1 MEEIL
6 YLEADEE
13 ITSVVDKIKGL
24 DAKSIGLVAPKG
36 ATIVQSV
43 VSLKLLKKEAET
55 LGREIAIITSDD
67 VGRSLASRVGL
78 PVFADTKSG
87 KPLDI
92 EQAEVPDVRE
102 VIEIDMGG
110 DEKENLPEGFEVHR
124 YDQGSAEKERKD
136 DKSLSSS
143 GQISANSNRLKSDR
157 KDSGFTKRSVS
168 SEEKLERVEREP
180 LKPSVLDSK
189 KIVGKTDKVKRNKWK
204 IIVLL
209 LGIVVAIVLADL
221 VFAKV
226 KVDIVIPAEELKESV
241 AVTVERDRSVPDLEA
256 GIIPGTQIQKEE
268 EFSRVFYATGEKNA
282 GEKAVGKLTF
292 KNESGLD
299 ESIEAGT
306 TVVSSS
312 GLEFILQTSITVP
325 KASLNSAGDKILGQI
340 SGTVEAKSPGD
351 SYNMPASTSYSVYGK
366 PKISVSGGTS
376 GGVTKKIKIVS
387 HSDIA
392 DAEEEL
398 KEKAKTK
405 LMESINQEKGEKST
419 VEDAYKIE
427 VISFTTTKNAN
438 DEATEF
444 EATARIRMTTLA
456 YDQEQL
462 EQVSL
467 EQIKKGLE
475 EGEGI
480 LATQEDKFEISLDSS
495 DINIGKM
502 QLNVAVLTHVG
513 PEVDLTG
520 LSSAW
525 RLKTLSQIKKQAG
538 EIPEA
543 QIKEVSVWPK
553 YALPISPILKDRIII
568 NLEYIKKK

>member
-78 PVFADTKSG
+78 PVFADTKSS

-92 EQAEVPDVRE
+92 KQAEVPDVRE
-102 VIEIDMGG
+102 VIEIDMGSG
-110 DEKENLPEGFEVHR
+110 EKENLPEGFEVHR
-124 YDQGSAEKERKD
+124 YDQGSVGKEKEDVKG
-136 DKSLSSS
+136 LSPS
-143 GQISANSNRLKSDR
+143 GQISANSDRLKLDE

-189 KIVGKTDKVKRNKWK
+189 KIVGKTGRTKKKKWK
-204 IIVLL
+204 IAALL
-209 LGIVVAIVLADL
+209 LGLIMAIILADL

-226 KVDIVIPAEELKESV
+226 KVDVALPAEELKKDV
-241 AVTVERDRSVPDLEA
+241 AVTVERDRPAPDLEA
-256 GIIPGTQIQKEE
+256 GVIPGTQIQKEE
-268 EFSRVFYATGEKNA
+268 EFSQVFYSTEEKDA
-282 GEKAVGKLTF
+282 GKKAVGKLTF

-312 GLEFILQTSITVP
+312 GLEFVLQTSITVP
-325 KASLNSAGDKILGQI
+325 KASLNSAGDKVLGQI

-351 SYNMPASTSYSVYGK
+351 NYNMPASTSYSVYGK

-376 GGVTKKIKIVS
+376 GGVTKKVRIVS
-387 HSDIA
+387 DSDITN
-392 DAEEEL
+392 AEEEL
-398 KEKAKTK
+398 KEGAKTK
-405 LMESINQEKGEKST
+405 LMESIDQDKGEKSII
-419 VEDAYKIE
+419 EDAYRIE
-427 VISFTTTKNAN
+427 VISFATTKNAN
-438 DEATEF
+438 DEAAEF
-444 EATARIRMTTLA
+444 KATARIRMTTLA

-462 EQVSL
+462 KQVAL
-467 EQIKKGLE
+467 EQIKKGLG

-502 QLNVAVLTHVG
+502 QLNVAVLTHIG
-513 PEVDLTG
+513 PEVDLTN

-525 RLKTLSQIKKQAG
+525 RLKTLSQIKKQAS
-538 EIPEA
+538 EIPGA